1 MPLRAVLGSKRHPNL
16 VVLDKA
22 NGGKADALNAGIN
35 MVQTQLLCTVDA
47 DSLLEGDALL
57 RAVRPFVED
66 PKRIVGVG
74 GTVRVANGCI
84 VKSGRV
90 REIRLPR
97 RLLPLL
103 QTIEYLRAFM
113 MARLAWGH
121 VGALMVVS
129 GTFGLFCR
137 DVVVE
142 VGGYSRG
149 TVGEDMEVIVKI
161 HRHMRDRKRDYEIAY
176 VPEPVCWTQVP
187 ETLHGLARQRIRWQR
202 GAIESFVWHR
212 KMLMRPR
219 YGIVGTLGLGHIL
232 LADIVAPL
240 VELLS
245 YVLFPLFWAAGLIYW
260 EFFAAWLALT
270 FGFGVF
276 ISVGSLVLEELELK
290 RRAPRRRPP
299 APRRRRRRRE
309 LRLPPDQQLLAHGR
323 PLALPAPREG
333 LGRHAPARLH
343 ARCLKGLRASYRM
356 GPEPRSYVA
365 SGWRGGR
372 PTGGKARAGTAGARV
387 CRSCRHASSLAS
399 SDSRTARLWARY
411 SSACTCFSF
420 VGPSAAAGVSVARI
434 RGTVRKASDRSMAE
448 TRCGARRSVR
458 AVWKRDGVVGPAG
471 KGFAPKDAKRIH
483 GLWHAACGTLP
494 SAPGLGGTTT

>member
-1 MPLRAVLGSKRHPNL
+1 MNPLAPFGLPVDLLASVVAVLVILVSLAHNLIYFGLLAVACGAMVRRPRARASRSLWNQVADVAPSVTVLVPSFNEEATIVESVRSLLALQYPTFEVVVVNDGSTDATLARLEASFDLVPSDRTGDGALAHAPLRGVFTSERHPNL
-16 VVLDKA
+16 LVLDKA

-35 MVQTQLLCTVDA
+35 VVQTRLLCTVDA

-57 RAVRPFVED
+57 RAIRPFVED
-66 PKRIVGVG
+66 PERVVGVG
-74 GTVRVANGCI
+74 GTVRVANGCV

-97 RLLPLL
+97 RFLPLL
-103 QTIEYLRAFM
+103 QTVEYLRAFM

-129 GTFGLFCR
+129 GTFGLLRR

-142 VGGYSRG
+142 VGGYSLG

-161 HRHMRDRKRDYEIAY
+161 HRHMRDQKRDYEIAY

-187 ETLHGLARQRIRWQR
+187 ETLGGLARQRIRWQR

-219 YGIVGTLGLGHIL
+219 YGVVGTLGLGHIL

-245 YVLFPLFWAAGLIYW
+245 YLLLPLFWMAGLIYW

-290 RRAPRRRPP
+290 RVPRAADLLLLAIAAIVENFGYRQLNNFWRMVGHWRYL
-299 APRRRRRRRE
+299 RRE
-309 LRLPPDQQLLAHGR
+309 KGWGVMRRLAFT
-323 PLALPAPREG
+323 PA
-333 LGRHAPARLH
+333 
-343 ARCLKGLRASYRM
+343 
-356 GPEPRSYVA
+356 V
-365 SGWRGGR
+365 
-372 PTGGKARAGTAGARV
+372 
-387 CRSCRHASSLAS
+387 
-399 SDSRTARLWARY
+399 
-411 SSACTCFSF
+411 
-420 VGPSAAAGVSVARI
+420 
-434 RGTVRKASDRSMAE
+434 
-448 TRCGARRSVR
+448 
-458 AVWKRDGVVGPAG
+458 
-471 KGFAPKDAKRIH
+471 
-483 GLWHAACGTLP
+483 
-494 SAPGLGGTTT
+494 